1 MFFRWIEMQFDPNR
15 GSFDENLF
23 PMSWRVMLSY
33 LKGRQSIYDN
43 DYGKAREY
51 LRFAF
56 SFSHPDNPRN
66 KKKILK
72 FLVLVEINLNVFPT
86 KALLQK
92 YQLTEYID
100 LVESCQAGDM
110 SKFEDALNRYMD
122 YFIYGGVYLVVEKL
136 RHLTLRNLM
145 KKVALVVQKDKTLQV
160 SEKQPHLIKLDI
172 VHNILRKWDPEM
184 DQDELECLLANQ
196 ISMNHIK
203 GYISHEKRLL
213 VLPRQI
219 EQAFPL
225 KQ

>member
-1 MFFRWIEMQFDPNR
+1 MFFRWMDMQFDPNR

-43 DYGKAREY
+43 DYVRARDH

-56 SFSHPDNPRN
+56 SNSHPENPRN

-110 SKFEDALNRYMD
+110 TKFEECLNKHMD

-136 RHLTLRNLM
+136 RHLTIRNLM
-145 KKVALVVQKDKTLQV
+145 KKVAMVFQK
-160 SEKQPHLIKLDI
+160 EKS
-172 VHNILRKWDPEM
+172 V
-184 DQDELECLLANQ
+184 
-196 ISMNHIK
+196 
-203 GYISHEKRLL
+203 
-213 VLPRQI
+213 
-219 EQAFPL
+219 
-225 KQ
+225 